1 MPPDL
6 IVVNDRADKEA
17 TEQLTITSKTVLIN
31 TGGGGDGGGGGG
43 TDVSDYGRA
52 TAEDLRDFFF
62 RTATETA
69 PATAS
74 SVYFEPEV
82 ARTTTEST
90 ENREGEDQTTTK
102 TPATTPAAATIPPKY
117 FEVFDYP
124 SSTTAES
131 QSSTATKTPKSEET
145 TPAPISS
152 VYFDPEVRSPRT
164 TTAAP
169 PPAALQAAVSD
180 PEVIWYGDW
189 EPAAAAAG
197 DDEGDTER
205 YPPPQYEVIYF
216 TDVNPSSKSESPTAT
231 TTSTSTTTTTTTTT
245 ASPTTSA
252 SHTSQRISTE
262 TQVRI

>member
-31 TGGGGDGGGGGG
+31 TGGGG

-52 TAEDLRDFFF
+52 TEEDLRDFFF
-62 RTATETA
+62 RTATETTA

-102 TPATTPAAATIPPKY
+102 TPDTTPAAATIPPKY

-131 QSSTATKTPKSEET
+131 QSSTTAT
-145 TPAPISS
+145 TPEAEGTTPISS
-152 VYFDPEVRSPRT
+152 VYFDPEVRTPRT
-164 TTAAP
+164 TT

-189 EPAAAAAG
+189 EPAAAAAAG

-216 TDVNPSSKSESPTAT
+216 TDVNPSSRSESPTAT
-231 TTSTSTTTTTTTTT
+231 TTSTSTTTTTTT